1 MLDFLTNEKLEELK
15 DKGFTVIFYYYDSI
29 CYENSSE
36 NLKFSVITNSRKTDS
51 FYFVLTKGNNLF
63 KTQNLG
69 NFSKEILTLKVSCM
83 LNFEEEIDLEKK
95 SYSFQDE
102 LPEILLK
109 RMRTTFYDVPTEVLI
124 FKEKEILNYMKT
136 DLKTYI

>member
-15 DKGFTVIFYYYDSI
+15 NKGFTGMFYYYDSI

-36 NLKFSVITNSRKTDS
+36 NLKFPVITHGRKTDS

-63 KTQNLG
+63 KTHNLEK
-69 NFSKEILTLKVSCM
+69 FSKEILTLKVSCT

-95 SYSFQDE
+95 SYSFQDD
-102 LPEILLK
+102 LPEIFLR

-124 FKEKEILNYMKT
+124 FKEKDILDYMKT
-136 DLKTYI
+136 DLKIYI